1 VSIIEGMCR
10 RRKNCS
16 AEESDMMRR
25 IDPSCE
31 RVEERGVWEEV

>member
-1 VSIIEGMCR
+1 MIEGMCR
-10 RRKNCS
+10 RRKSSS

-25 IDPSCE
+25 MDPSGE